1 MMDILLET
9 PIVFTQEL
17 ITEVEIVKDF
27 LSEIEYIKDMAMPIT
42 ED

>member
-1 MMDILLET
+1 MMDIDFVT
-9 PIVFTQEL
+9 PIEFTHEL
-17 ITEVEIVKDF
+17 EAEVEIVKDL